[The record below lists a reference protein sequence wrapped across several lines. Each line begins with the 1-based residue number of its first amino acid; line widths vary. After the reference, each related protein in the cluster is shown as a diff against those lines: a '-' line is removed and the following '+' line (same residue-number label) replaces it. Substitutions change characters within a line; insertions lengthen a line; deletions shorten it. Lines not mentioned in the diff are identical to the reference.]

1 VSSDAPTLD
10 PDAAREAIEY
20 CFQQGWDDGLP
31 VVPPTEDRVQAFL
44 ATVPRDPQDVLSTA
58 IHLDMS
64 CTVWNAAVN
73 AVMAGCLPEYF
84 PIVVATLENMWGDPE
99 RGFPGV
105 MSSTAGPAPMVVING
120 PIRRQIELNCEGS
133 LLSPGFRANATIGR
147 TLHLVAMNV
156 FGVKPHVLEQATQG
170 TPCKWA
176 MCFGENEEE
185 SPWQPLHV
193 ERGFTTDASTVTT
206 CLCGGSMPIN
216 IRHTQ
221 QPERVLLSLA
231 HAMSSV
237 GASYRDSWIGVIL
250 GPEHAHLLQN
260 AGWSKQRVKQFLW
273 EHYGQRLGDLRQQGR
288 GDFEEDMRAER
299 FGHYS
304 LVEEAHVERR
314 MRGAADL
321 GDDTFINFAADPE
334 SILLVVAGANN
345 AGVST
350 VVSIGNPL
358 GMPQNGR
365 PLTRKI

>member
-1 VSSDAPTLD
+1 
-10 PDAAREAIEY
+10 
-20 CFQQGWDDGLP
+20 
-31 VVPPTEDRVQAFL
+31 
-44 ATVPRDPQDVLSTA
+44 
-58 IHLDMS
+58 MS
-64 CTVWNAAVN
+64 W
-73 AVMAGCLPEYF
+73 
-84 PIVVATLENMWGDPE
+84 
-99 RGFPGV
+99 
-105 MSSTAGPAPMVVING
+105 
-120 PIRRQIELNCEGS
+120 
-133 LLSPGFRANATIGR
+133 
-147 TLHLVAMNV
+147 
-156 FGVKPHVLEQATQG
+156 
-170 TPCKWA
+170 
-176 MCFGENEEE
+176 
-185 SPWQPLHV
+185 
-193 ERGFTTDASTVTT
+193 
-206 CLCGGSMPIN
+206 
-216 IRHTQ
+216 
-221 QPERVLLSLA
+221 
-231 HAMSSV
+231 V

-250 GPEHAHLLQN
+250 GPEHAHLLHN

-314 MRGAADL
+314 MPGAADL